1 MKRYYRVKA
10 ECPRCNKSEEL
21 ISTNAIVRVS
31 CGDCLMNDVEVVN
44 MILTPVCEEVK
55 DD

>member
-1 MKRYYRVKA
+1 MKQYYRVKA

-31 CGDCLMNDVEVVN
+31 CGDCLMNDVEIVA
-44 MILTPVCEEVK
+44 MTLTLVGEPDAE
-55 DD
+55 